1 MKVVCIIQAR
11 MGSSRLPGKVLKKI
25 CGKTVLEHD
34 INRVN
39 LAANVDEI
47 VIATTTNCEDDSIV
61 EEARRLRVK
70 CFRGSEKDVLSRY
83 YFAAKKSNADIVI
96 RITSDCPCLDYKI
109 LTHMITTYLDKSS
122 DFDYMN
128 NTIERTY
135 PRGYDIEIFS
145 FSSLEKAFINAKKE
159 YEREHVT
166 PYLYDLNNKFK
177 ILSYKNSKD
186 YSKYRIT
193 LDTKEDLEVIKAIY
207 EELYTLN
214 EYFLLE
220 DVIRFLEKNP
230 QIVKINESI
239 EQKKLGE

>member
-11 MGSSRLPGKVLKKI
+11 MGSSRLPGKVLKSI
-25 CGKTVLEHD
+25 CDKTILEHD
-34 INRVN
+34 INRVKLSSN
-39 LAANVDEI
+39 IHEI
-47 VIATTTNCEDDSIV
+47 VVATTTNCEDDRIV
-61 EEARRLRVK
+61 EEAKRLGVNY
-70 CFRGSEKDVLSRY
+70 FRGSEKDVLSRY

-109 LTHMITTYLDKSS
+109 LSNMINMYLDKSS
-122 DFDYMN
+122 NVDYMN

-145 FSSLEKAFINAKKE
+145 FAALEKAFINAKE
-159 YEREHVT
+159 DYEREHVT
-166 PYLYDLNNKFK
+166 PYLYDLNNKFR

-186 YSKYRIT
+186 YSKYRVT
-193 LDTKEDLEVIKAIY
+193 LDTEEDFKVIKAIY
-207 EELYTLN
+207 QELYTSN

-220 DVIRFLEKNP
+220 DVIKYLERNP

>member
-39 LAANVDEI
+39 LASNIDEI

-61 EEARRLRVK
+61 EEAKRLGVK
-70 CFRGSEKDVLSRY
+70 CFRGSENDVLSRY
-83 YFAAKKSNADIVI
+83 YFAAKKSNADTVI

-109 LTHMITTYLDKSS
+109 LTYMLTMYLDKSS
-122 DFDYMN
+122 NVDYMN

-145 FSSLEKAFINAKKE
+145 FAALEKAFINAKKE

-166 PYLYDLNNKFK
+166 PYLYDLNNKFR

-186 YSKYRIT
+186 YSKYRVT
-193 LDTKEDLEVIKAIY
+193 LDTKEDFEVIKAIY
-207 EELYTLN
+207 EELYTSN

-220 DVIRFLEKNP
+220 DVIEFLEKNP
-230 QIVKINESI
+230 QIVKINQSI